1 MRAAALYLAEA
12 LPHSQDAQV
21 QPAPLFPA
29 EQPQEAQESEA
40 PHWQFLHEQEG
51 PQVQEGRLQ
60 RFEFFG
66 ATA

>member
-1 MRAAALYLAEA
+1 M
-12 LPHSQDAQV
+12 